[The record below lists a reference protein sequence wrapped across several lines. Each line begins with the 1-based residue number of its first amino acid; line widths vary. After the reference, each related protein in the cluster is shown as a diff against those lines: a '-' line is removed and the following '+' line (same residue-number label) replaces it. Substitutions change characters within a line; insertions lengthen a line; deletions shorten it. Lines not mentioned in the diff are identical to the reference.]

1 MEPVKGHGKERKGR
15 RKTRGVGFMA
25 LEEAVFEGES
35 SPLHQI
41 ATSKVITMSP
51 RNHPLNLIP
60 QKTAG
65 D

>member
-1 MEPVKGHGKERKGR
+1 
-15 RKTRGVGFMA
+15 MA

-35 SPLHQI
+35 SPLYQI

-51 RNHPLNLIP
+51 RNRPLNLIP